1 MKGYL
6 YPKYLKD
13 TFDNDGYFQTG
24 DIAEIDDE
32 GYVIIYDRRKDLI
45 ISGGENIYPYQIET
59 IAKDFEG
66 IEDAVCGI
74 SDDTWG
80 QVPILYYVTNQDIN
94 QNELIEHFENHL
106 ARYKIP
112 KNIIRSNLYLIH
124 RQVNYNVKGQK

>member
-66 IEDAVCGI
+66 IEDAVCEY
-74 SDDTWG
+74 
-80 QVPILYYVTNQDIN
+80 QMILGVKYQYYIM
-94 QNELIEHFENHL
+94 
-106 ARYKIP
+106 
-112 KNIIRSNLYLIH
+112 
-124 RQVNYNVKGQK
+124 

>member
-1 MKGYL
+1 M
-6 YPKYLKD
+6 
-13 TFDNDGYFQTG
+13 
-24 DIAEIDDE
+24 
-32 GYVIIYDRRKDLI
+32 IYDRRKDLI

-66 IEDAVCGI
+66 IEDAVCVGI

-94 QNELIEHFENHL
+94 RNELIEHFENHV

-112 KNIIRSNLYLIH
+112 KKYYQVESLPYTSTGKLQRKRSK
-124 RQVNYNVKGQK
+124 VKT

>member
-59 IAKDFEG
+59 IAKTLK
-66 IEDAVCGI
+66 ALKMPYVGI

-106 ARYKIP
+106 ARYKIL
-112 KNIIRSNLYLIH
+112 KILSGQIFTLYID
-124 RQVNYNVKGQK
+124 R